1 MKGITKQCLTGIWTI
16 YDLLDLQTQILPSA
30 FSLEQQLCLKDG
42 PTNHKL
48 ISYQVNNC
56 ISHSTIY
63 VIIWYRSVFIV
74 LTAGCGVWRNERKS
88 HKLCFWSQ
96 GLYELFELLVDFLV
110 MQTHILTHSLN
121 QLNSSEKYKTLY
133 QINCDVC

>member
-1 MKGITKQCLTGIWTI
+1 MKGITKQCLTGIWAI
-16 YDLLDLQTQILPSA
+16 YDLLDLQTQILSSD
-30 FSLEQQLCLKDG
+30 FSLEQHLWLKG
-42 PTNHKL
+42 SPTNHKL

-110 MQTHILTHSLN
+110 MQTHTLTHSLN
-121 QLNSSEKYKTLY
+121 LLNSSKKYKTPY
-133 QINCDVC
+133 QINCEVC